1 MPNYS
6 QAAIIL
12 IPITNVSSNHF
23 PFSPQK
29 YNFFC
34 IYANFICKNR
44 KFVVPLQKISNTMA
58 KIKPIRTI
66 DSMSGKVAQNTN
78 ISERVR
84 NGKTFSYTW
93 NPETPEK
100 ITPKKVLMQYA
111 MKLAN
116 IRAKEVLAN
125 PELKAD
131 YAKELQK
138 DKNYNELRPFIVAK
152 FFRQIKESVLTGN
165 EESSW
170 YAHRYRSNTPSRLRH
185 NRPDTR

>member
-1 MPNYS
+1 
-6 QAAIIL
+6 
-12 IPITNVSSNHF
+12 
-23 PFSPQK
+23 
-29 YNFFC
+29 
-34 IYANFICKNR
+34 
-44 KFVVPLQKISNTMA
+44 MA

-66 DSMSGKVAQNTN
+66 DSMSGKVAQDTN
-78 ISERVR
+78 VSERVR

-131 YAKELQK
+131 YAKELHK
-138 DKNYNELRPFIVAK
+138 DKNYSELRPFIVAK
-152 FFRQIKESVLTGN
+152 FLRQIKESVLAGDEPTIQQIIETIRAN
-165 EESSW
+165 HS
-170 YAHRYRSNTPSRLRH
+170 HF
-185 NRPDTR
+185 DTTEAKVAAISTFLPA

>member
-1 MPNYS
+1 
-6 QAAIIL
+6 
-12 IPITNVSSNHF
+12 
-23 PFSPQK
+23 
-29 YNFFC
+29 
-34 IYANFICKNR
+34 
-44 KFVVPLQKISNTMA
+44 MA
-58 KIKPIRTI
+58 KIKPIKTI
-66 DSMSGKVAQNTN
+66 DSMSGKVAQDTN

-125 PELKAD
+125 PELKAN

-152 FFRQIKESVLTGN
+152 FFRQIKESVLTGDEPTIRQIIETIRAN
-165 EESSW
+165 HS
-170 YAHRYRSNTPSRLRH
+170 HF
-185 NRPDTR
+185 DTTEAKVAAISTFLPA